1 MRHRQSGVTLDDLLR
16 EYPRR
21 CPLLCSA
28 KPYLKD
34 ATALDDYRVA
44 VVFANGERG
53 IFDCRPY
60 LSMGYYKPLNDPALF
75 KRVGVSYGW
84 LNWPGDIDIGADD
97 VWTEAVRN

>member
-1 MRHRQSGVTLDDLLR
+1 MGCKTYELL
-16 EYPRR
+16 
-21 CPLLCSA
+21 
-28 KPYLKD
+28 KN

-60 LSMGYYKPLNDPALF
+60 LSMGCFKPLNDPALF

-97 VWTEAVRN
+97 VCYPIGTQGCHCVLLQPDFVCAA

>member
-1 MRHRQSGVTLDDLLR
+1 MHVFSFHGRWLLK
-16 EYPRR
+16 E
-21 CPLLCSA
+21 
-28 KPYLKD
+28 D
-34 ATALDDYRVA
+34 GNEATA

-97 VWTEAVRN
+97 VWADAVRS